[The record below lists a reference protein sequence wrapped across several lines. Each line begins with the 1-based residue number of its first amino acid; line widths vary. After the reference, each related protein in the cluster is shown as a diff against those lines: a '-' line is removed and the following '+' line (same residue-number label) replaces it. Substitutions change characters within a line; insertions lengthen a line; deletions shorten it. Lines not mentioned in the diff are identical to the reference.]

1 MLRKIS
7 TLLLLGA
14 WFNTLLFAG
23 SGLGLDKPIP
33 TGKVFYI
40 GIGADTLF
48 LTEGYPVRSPFSY
61 KDVERVSKHL
71 ENRAGGADSFN
82 SFVLHTS
89 RKKELLSIFEQINQK
104 ARPEDAIVFYFGGYN
119 HKIQIGKSIQEGFFL
134 SPPELTDQDEPLAR
148 IDSNLYFTLAEL
160 RIWLNA
166 VPAKKQLV
174 LIEAGFTDQLK
185 REVTSMLLESNHEL
199 ALLDNR
205 KRILLFPQG
214 VGVEDAMLKAGRF
227 TWAMTTGLERSNRN
241 LLDAFDPRRAPS
253 FEFEVWKSYIEVNRN
268 ETSSTKGL
276 NLIKEWEIQE
286 IMISG
291 SNHKKRGENLA
302 IKPKPISVALDSLP
316 KFYAFICATDTYDHL
331 EDLNNPVR
339 DADSLS
345 AVLSQ
350 KYGFI
355 THVLRNPAN
364 SEAFF
369 RELRNFKD
377 TARFTHRDELL
388 IFVAGHG
395 IYDGGFHNTG
405 FIAFKDCDTNDVSKK
420 SYIEYKMFVGT
431 LDAIPCK
438 KIMLVLDVCYGGS
451 LSQGLV
457 SQADPRKCNA
467 SMQYEKHLWPYNVT
481 QGASVFR
488 NLNCA
493 NRVYMTSGGYEY
505 VEDGLVGGHSPF
517 AGSLLEVLQANT
529 MPVLYSNDVYNGIK
543 RQLDEVAGMQS
554 PTYGRFGLDNN
565 STDFIFV
572 RKK

>member
-1 MLRKIS
+1 MLRKFS
-7 TLLLLGA
+7 MLGLLGIG
-14 WFNTLLFAG
+14 FHSLLSAG
-23 SGLGLDKPIP
+23 SGLGLDKPVP
-33 TGKVFYI
+33 LGKVFYI

-61 KDVERVSKHL
+61 KDVERVSNHL
-71 ENRAGGADSFN
+71 EKRAGGADSFN
-82 SFVLHTS
+82 SFVLHRS
-89 RKKELLSIFEQINQK
+89 RKKELLMIFEQINQN

-119 HKIQIGKSIQEGFFL
+119 HKIKFGTGIQEGFFL
-134 SPPELTDQDEPLAR
+134 SPPEITDQDEPLSR

-214 VGVEDAMLKAGRF
+214 VGVEDVALKAGRF
-227 TWAMTTGLERSNRN
+227 TWAMTSGLECSNWN
-241 LLDAFDPRRAPS
+241 LLDAFDSRRAAS
-253 FEFEVWKSYIEVNRN
+253 FEFEVWKSYVEVNKN
-268 ETSSTKGL
+268 ENSSSKGL
-276 NLIKEWEIQE
+276 NLIKEWEIQD
-286 IMISG
+286 IMISTG
-291 SNHKKRGENLA
+291 KPKKRGENLA
-302 IKPKPISVALDSLP
+302 IKPKPISLAQDSLP
-316 KFYAFICATDTYDHL
+316 KFYAFICATDNYDHL

-339 DADSLS
+339 DADSL
-345 AVLSQ
+345 ATVLQQ

-364 SEAFF
+364 SEVFF

-457 SQADPRKCNA
+457 SQADPRKCNT

-543 RQLDEVAGMQS
+543 RKLDEVVGMQT